1 MKFHVEHRYQGYGNL
16 TQGHGILSL
25 AAMVT
30 ASTMHVASD
39 RFCVTDN
46 MMGIQTVEGD
56 FEDGVPTGDVTIM
69 LHSGQQIEV
78 NGVISVVIYRL

>member
-1 MKFHVEHRYQGYGNL
+1 MKFHVEHRYQGYGNMS
-16 TQGHGILSL
+16 QGHGILSL

-30 ASTMHVASD
+30 ASTIHVASD

-69 LHSGQQIEV
+69 LHSGQLIEV
-78 NGVISVVIYRL
+78 KGVMSLLIYRL

>member
-1 MKFHVEHRYQGYGNL
+1 
-16 TQGHGILSL
+16 
-25 AAMVT
+25 MVT

-56 FEDGVPTGDVTIM
+56 FEDGVPTGNVTIM

-78 NGVISVVIYRL
+78 NKGGDFCSDIQIIMILNIYVGPGSARGATWQSDNEE